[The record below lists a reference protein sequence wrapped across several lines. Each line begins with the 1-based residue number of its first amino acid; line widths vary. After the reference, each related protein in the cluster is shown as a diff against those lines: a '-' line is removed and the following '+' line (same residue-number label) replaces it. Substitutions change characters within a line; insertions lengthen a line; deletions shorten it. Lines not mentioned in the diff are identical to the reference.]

1 MAEHTI
7 EIDVTSNDND
17 AKQVSKELNA
27 LARVAS
33 RLSPEMRSAM
43 TTLRALNG
51 AAKTFGVSLTKLTAL
66 GVAIGAAKQT
76 FDMLEDHFKN
86 LAEAAEQTAKAMSGM
101 FQTANDIKAKRMKE
115 GGVTEEER
123 ASAAGAKEQA
133 EGSLRALEDLMLRM
147 EKSSVKAG
155 GGDKGAA
162 AAINEAM
169 KSGLYSAE
177 DINKLSE
184 NGNPLQALLDDISK
198 KMRAAS
204 KDAKT
209 WDSVLKQYNKEQEE
223 AKKEADKS

>member
-1 MAEHTI
+1 MAAHTI
-7 EIDVTSNDND
+7 EVDITSNDND

-27 LARVAS
+27 LARAAS
-33 RLSPEMRSAM
+33 RLSPEIRSAM
-43 TTLRALNG
+43 ATLRALNG
-51 AAKTFGVSLTKLTAL
+51 LANTFGLSLKKLSVWA
-66 GVAIGAAKQT
+66 VAIGAAQKT
-76 FDMLEDHFKN
+76 FDMLEDHFKS
-86 LAEAAEQTAKAMSGM
+86 LADAAEQTAQAMSGM
-101 FQTANDIKAKRMKE
+101 FRTANDIKAKRMKE

-123 ASAAGAKEQA
+123 SSAASAKEQA

-162 AAINEAM
+162 AAINEALQ
-169 KSGLYSAE
+169 SGLYSDE

-184 NGNPLQALLDDISK
+184 NGNPLQALLDDIGK
-198 KMRAAS
+198 KMQAAS

>member
-7 EIDVTSNDND
+7 TVDVTSNDND

-33 RLSPEMRSAM
+33 RLSPELRSVM

-51 AAKTFGVSLTKLTAL
+51 VAKTFGVSLTKLTAL

-86 LAEAAEQTAKAMSGM
+86 LADAAEQTAKAMSGM
-101 FQTANDIKAKRMKE
+101 FQTTNDIKAKRMKE

-184 NGNPLQALLDDISK
+184 DGNPL
-198 KMRAAS
+198 
-204 KDAKT
+204 
-209 WDSVLKQYNKEQEE
+209 
-223 AKKEADKS
+223 

>member
-7 EIDVTSNDND
+7 AVDVTSNDND
-17 AKQVSKELNA
+17 AKQASKELNA
-27 LARVAS
+27 LARAAG
-33 RLSPEMRSAM
+33 RLSPEMRSIMA
-43 TTLRALNG
+43 TLRALNNMASTFGQSLKKLSVLGLAVG
-51 AAKTFGVSLTKLTAL
+51 AAQK
-66 GVAIGAAKQT
+66 T
-76 FDMLEDHFKN
+76 FDMLENHFKN

-101 FQTANDIKAKRMKE
+101 FQTTNDIKAKRMKE

-123 ASAAGAKEQA
+123 AAAAGAKEQA

-169 KSGLYSAE
+169 QSGLYSDVE
-177 DINKLSE
+177 INKLSE
-184 NGNPLQALLDDISK
+184 NGNPLQALLDDIGK
-198 KMRAAS
+198 KMKDAS